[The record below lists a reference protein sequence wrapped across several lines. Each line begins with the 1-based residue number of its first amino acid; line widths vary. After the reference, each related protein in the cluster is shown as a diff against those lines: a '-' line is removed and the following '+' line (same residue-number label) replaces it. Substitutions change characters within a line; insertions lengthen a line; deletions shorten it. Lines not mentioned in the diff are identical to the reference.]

1 MRQLSGLDLDRLSGY
16 LDGVLRPFPTGPI
29 DGAVIEGGLSNL
41 TYVISDGEHKLVV
54 RRPPLGHVLPTAH
67 DMAREYR
74 IQAALYGSAVPVPRV
89 RHFCEDPSVIGAPFY
104 VMDFVEGQIYR
115 SADDLRRVGSVRTA
129 AIGRHFVETLV
140 AIHAVAAS
148 DVGLSDFGRPEGF
161 LARQVRRWKKQLD
174 ASYSRPL
181 AGADELY
188 DELVQNV
195 PTTDAPAAIVHGDY
209 RLDNVLIDDADQV
222 AAVVDWEMATL
233 GDPLT
238 DVGLILAYEQLASLE
253 GTFADACAAPG
264 FLTGSDLLEAYST
277 TSGRT
282 LEHMGVLCRPGE
294 LQAGDRAGGH
304 PLSAPARTDDW
315 VGVQR
320 GRFCRR
326 RAHCIRHPIPDDA
339 VTRVR
344 RRSSDEL
351 VRCRPAGR
359 PELP

>member
-1 MRQLSGLDLDRLSGY
+1 MTQLPGLDLDRLSGY

-41 TYVISDGEHKLVV
+41 TYVVSDGEHKLVV

-89 RHFCEDPSVIGAPFY
+89 RDLCEDPSVIGAPFY
-104 VMDFVEGQIYR
+104 VMDFVDGQIYR
-115 SADDLRRVGSVRTA
+115 SADDLRWVGPVRTA
-129 AIGRHFVETLV
+129 AIGRRFVETLV
-140 AIHAVAAS
+140 AIHAVVAS

-181 AGADELY
+181 VGADELY
-188 DELVQNV
+188 DKLAQSV
-195 PTTDAPAAIVHGDY
+195 PTTGAPAAIVHGDY

-238 DVGLILAYEQLASLE
+238 DVGLILAYEQLASLD
-253 GTFADACAAPG
+253 GAFADACAAPG

-277 TSGRT
+277 ASGRT
-282 LEHMGVLCRPGE
+282 LEHMGFYAGLASYKLATVLEGIHFRHLRG
-294 LQAGDRAGGH
+294 QTTGSGFSGVG
-304 PLSAPARTDDW
+304 SAVEGLIAFGIQSLT
-315 VGVQR
+315 
-320 GRFCRR
+320 
-326 RAHCIRHPIPDDA
+326 
-339 VTRVR
+339 TR
-344 RRSSDEL
+344 
-351 VRCRPAGR
+351 
-359 PELP
+359 

>member
-1 MRQLSGLDLDRLSGY
+1 
-16 LDGVLRPFPTGPI
+16 
-29 DGAVIEGGLSNL
+29 
-41 TYVISDGEHKLVV
+41 
-54 RRPPLGHVLPTAH
+54 
-67 DMAREYR
+67 
-74 IQAALYGSAVPVPRV
+74 
-89 RHFCEDPSVIGAPFY
+89 
-104 VMDFVEGQIYR
+104 
-115 SADDLRRVGSVRTA
+115 
-129 AIGRHFVETLV
+129 V

-195 PTTDAPAAIVHGDY
+195 PTTEAPAAIVHGDY

-282 LEHMGVLCRPGE
+282 LEHMGFYAGLASYKLATVLEGIHFRHLRG
-294 LQAGDRAGGH
+294 QTTGSGFSGVG
-304 PLSAPARTDDW
+304 SAVEGLIAFGIQSLT
-315 VGVQR
+315 
-320 GRFCRR
+320 
-326 RAHCIRHPIPDDA
+326 
-339 VTRVR
+339 TR
-344 RRSSDEL
+344 
-351 VRCRPAGR
+351 
-359 PELP
+359 

>member
-1 MRQLSGLDLDRLSGY
+1 
-16 LDGVLRPFPTGPI
+16 
-29 DGAVIEGGLSNL
+29 
-41 TYVISDGEHKLVV
+41 
-54 RRPPLGHVLPTAH
+54 
-67 DMAREYR
+67 MAREYR

-129 AIGRHFVETLV
+129 AIGPHFVETLV

-253 GTFADACAAPG
+253 GAFADACAARGLSPDQTFSKRIRPPAAG
-264 FLTGSDLLEAYST
+264 RSSTWGSMPAWRATSWRPCWRAST
-277 TSGRT
+277 FGTCAAR
-282 LEHMGVLCRPGE
+282 
-294 LQAGDRAGGH
+294 DR
-304 PLSAPARTDDW
+304 

-359 PELP
+359 PELQ